1 MPFLHESSV
10 KKHVTTV
17 HDNRREN
24 VDCDICGKSF
34 IDKYSLNYH
43 VKTVHLK
50 KGLAKCDS
58 CDKEFTHSS
67 GLRKHISMIH
77 ENPRMKAIKCSFCE
91 KKLLKNSMDYH
102 IRFVHNKEQ
111 NNEKCYKCDRKF
123 AKRGILNR
131 HVRLVH
137 DKEKNHVTI
146 ATWDFWGKPNP
157 ANKLASKTK
166 KKIILPQL
174 SLEIQ
179 INRYPSTFYLVF

>member
-1 MPFLHESSV
+1 MINLSV
-10 KKHVTTV
+10 TNVKEFTTNSNLKYHIKEIDFKSQSCNACGKCFSNQYKLKLHVTKV
-17 HDNRREN
+17 HDNHREN

-146 ATWDFWGKPNP
+146 AT
-157 ANKLASKTK
+157 
-166 KKIILPQL
+166 
-174 SLEIQ
+174 
-179 INRYPSTFYLVF
+179 